1 MTWAKRLIF
10 LFIAVSGA
18 AGADPM
24 QEVLAVDDARTA
36 ALIAADRPALDRT
49 LARELR
55 YVHSN
60 GLTQD
65 RAAYLAAAVGGAMQY
80 RVIEPLQ
87 RQARP
92 LSGTAML
99 LTGSNHVEVVLERQA
114 PAGAGA
120 VHGCLRAGRRRLE
133 NDGLAVH
140 PRPGQENPAVTALC
154 LGASAAGTP
163 VELLAAMAN
172 RHGLIA
178 GATGTGKTV
187 TLQAL
192 AEGFSRAGVPVFLA
206 DVKGDLSGLA
216 QASAAT
222 LRLVLA

>member
-1 MTWAKRLIF
+1 MTWAKRLMF

-65 RAAYLAAAVGGAMQY
+65 RAEYLDAAVGGAMQY

-99 LTGSNHVEVVLERQA
+99 LTGSNHVEVVL
-114 PAGAGA
+114 
-120 VHGCLRAGRRRLE
+120 
-133 NDGLAVH
+133 N
-140 PRPGQENPAVTALC
+140 
-154 LGASAAGTP
+154 
-163 VELLAAMAN
+163 
-172 RHGLIA
+172 
-178 GATGTGKTV
+178 GKP
-187 TLQAL
+187 LQAEVL
-192 AEGFSRAGVPVFLA
+192 YTAVYVQEDGAWKMTAWQSTPAPTEN
-206 DVKGDLSGLA
+206 
-216 QASAAT
+216 AT
-222 LRLVLA
+222 R